1 MSQENANGAKRGY
14 AALNEAYRTGE
25 FRAVIEEHFDPEIV
39 FKPAGIMPEGSG
51 EVRGHDELVAFTARQ
66 AEAFED
72 LSLKPER
79 FIDAGNRV
87 VVPLSLSG
95 RARHSGI
102 PIEISFVH
110 TGTYRNGKA
119 VRVEVHETL
128 QEALV
133 AAGLSELE

>member
-1 MSQENANGAKRGY
+1 MSLEDVNRARRAY
-14 AALNEAYRTGE
+14 SALNDAYRTGE

-51 EVRGHDELVAFTARQ
+51 EVRGYDELVNFTVRQ

-79 FIDAGNRV
+79 FIDAGDRV
-87 VVPLSLSG
+87 VVPLSLTG
-95 RARHSGI
+95 RARHSGL

-110 TGTYRNGKA
+110 TGTYRDGKA
-119 VRVEVHETL
+119 VKVEVHETM
-128 QEALV
+128 QDALE
-133 AAGLSELE
+133 AAGVR